1 MALLADYAAAEAAL
15 RLEIARQYPDFNLKP
30 GYDYNSGQNR
40 WQLGWSIELP
50 LNGNRGPIAEAEARR
65 QSSATAFLARQAA
78 IQGELEIALADYNAS
93 RAKALTAEQL
103 SQEAKTAAETTRR
116 LVDAGEVSAL
126 EHTRR
131 QIEASAAEVALLA
144 ARLEAQVA
152 AGSLENA
159 MQSVLP

>member
-1 MALLADYAAAEAAL
+1 MPTAVAAAEAAL

-103 SQEAKTAAETTRR
+103 SREAKTAAETTRR